1 MAVGS
6 YFPLHRHVQLD
17 HCIIRVM
24 LKVLLI
30 IFLRNGMIQFIFKM
44 FKYGYKHTS
53 FKFNAK
59 HMWFSRNI
67 RGKSFLKHV
76 TCSYLTGCERIAQYK
91 ASEGNCPP
99 GVAQT
104 LMEWYSIA
112 RGEACVGYTLPSCW
126 WSYWTLHT
134 RHCTWKNSRAGGP
147 PLYHLV
153 SRGTMWVKMTVIQV
167 IPIWYLIV
175 SYICAILSNASATPA
190 KLKPTQNENELLWI

>member
-17 HCIIRVM
+17 HCIIKVM
-24 LKVLLI
+24 LKVLI

-67 RGKSFLKHV
+67 RGKSFFKHV
-76 TCSYLTGCERIAQYK
+76 TCSYLTGCEHIAQYK

-112 RGEACVGYTLPSCW
+112 RGEACVGCTPPSCW

-147 PLYHLV
+147 PLFHLV
-153 SRGTMWVKMTVIQV
+153 SRGTMWVKMMVIQV
-167 IPIWYLIV
+167 ILI
-175 SYICAILSNASATPA
+175 SDT
-190 KLKPTQNENELLWI
+190 